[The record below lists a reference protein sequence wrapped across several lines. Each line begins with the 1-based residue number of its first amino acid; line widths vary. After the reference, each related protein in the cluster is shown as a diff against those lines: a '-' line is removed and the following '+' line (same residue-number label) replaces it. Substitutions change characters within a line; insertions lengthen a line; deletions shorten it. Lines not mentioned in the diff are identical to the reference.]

1 MSLYDKLL
9 QRKINGNPITIHEL
23 NQDMLYQLF
32 IVEDKRDSEIA
43 ILCENQNKN
52 NIRSKRNR
60 LGITLKSMYDF
71 DVKLNNNRF

>member
-1 MSLYDKLL
+1 ML
-9 QRKINGNPITIHEL
+9 QQKINGNPITISEL
-23 NQDMLYQLF
+23 NRDILYQLF
-32 IVEDKRDSEIA
+32 VVEDKQDSEIA
-43 ILCENQNKN
+43 ILYENQNKH

>member
-1 MSLYDKLL
+1 
-9 QRKINGNPITIHEL
+9 
-23 NQDMLYQLF
+23 MLYQLF
-32 IVEDKRDSEIA
+32 VIEDKRDSEIA